1 MKKIS
6 FYVLIF
12 CSLNIFAQNQDLT
25 SAIISFQ
32 KNDLNNA
39 KMAIDK
45 ATDKI
50 DAGATLKPKKMAKFY
65 HYKGLIYFRQFQTD
79 TLNDSRILFLDV
91 ATESFLQDASLNS
104 SFSKKS
110 ISQLNMCANNY
121 SVAAYDYY
129 QSKKYDLALKN
140 FTSAINIQE
149 SSSINNVDL
158 NTIYA
163 AALSAKNAEM
173 YQESI
178 KWSSKLVEMAPDSTI
193 YHITLIKAYESIGD
207 LEGQLNIINKARLAL
222 PQSQDIIFEEVN
234 YYISS
239 GDNSSLL
246 KSLDEAVQKD
256 STNAMLYFVLG
267 STYASLGD
275 IDKAITNYEQSISL
289 DKNLVDA
296 HNNLAAIYL
305 DEANIYIEKKNSL
318 PINASQKKYNNLSV
332 KIKNLRLKAL
342 PSLEQVLVLQPKD
355 EIIIQTLKQIYYQLE
370 MDKES
375 LAMKRYLD
383 SITNGESNISL
394 PSHLMK

>member
-1 MKKIS
+1 MKKLS
-6 FYVLIF
+6 FYVFIV

-50 DAGATLKPKKMAKFY
+50 DAGAILKPKKIAKYY

-79 TLNDSRILFLDV
+79 TLNDSRMLFLDV
-91 ATESFLQDASLNS
+91 AAESFLQDAALNS

-121 SVAAYDYY
+121 NVAAYDYY
-129 QSKKYDLALKN
+129 QQKQYELALKN
-140 FTSAINIQE
+140 FTSAINIQQ
-149 SSSINNVDL
+149 SSSMNQVDI

-163 AALSAKNAEM
+163 AALSAKNAEL
-173 YQESI
+173 YSSAIE
-178 KWSSKLVEMAPDSTI
+178 WSSKLVEMSPDSTI
-193 YHITLIKAYESIGD
+193 YHITLIKAYEGAGD
-207 LEGQLNIINKARLAL
+207 LEGQLNVINNARLAL

-234 YYISS
+234 YYIST
-239 GDNSSLL
+239 GDNESLL

-256 STNAMLYFVLG
+256 STNSMLYFVLG

-275 IDKAITNYEQSISL
+275 MDKAVSTYETSILL
-289 DKNLVDA
+289 DPNLVDA

-305 DEANIYIEKKNSL
+305 DEANIFIEKKNNL
-318 PINASQKKYNNLSV
+318 PIDASQKKYNNLSI
-332 KIKNLRLKAL
+332 KIKALRLKAL
-342 PSLEQVLVLQPKD
+342 PHLEQVLILQPKD

-370 MDKES
+370 MDQES

-383 SITNGESNISL
+383 AIKNGELNITL
-394 PSHLMK
+394 PKHLIK